1 MNDPGRPPVSFPVF
15 FSIWAKLQGWVVPE
29 LHYRMCQWLELTD
42 ARVRVLMVFRGA
54 AKSTIY
60 GVYKAW
66 RLYRDQS
73 VRSQVWAAD
82 DKLAFKMTRYTR
94 HVLLT
99 HPLCRG
105 MLDQTAGTQQ
115 FWIAGASDM
124 RNPSMAANGILS
136 NATGSRADDVDFDD
150 IEVPKNIRTPE
161 AREAVRTRIAE
172 TTHIL
177 VPGGRKTFIGTPH
190 THNSI
195 YEEQIAGGA
204 GVLKIPLFQHST
216 RHENPGTQKR
226 FAIGFKPAADGITVF
241 LGIGKGARVL
251 VERVD
256 YNVVRGHIVF
266 FKAPGITLDIC
277 SDNAWPE
284 RFNREEVAF
293 KRRECK
299 TYNEWDSQYQLHA
312 KPLGQVRLDP
322 ERLRC
327 YVEEPVVREVND
339 QIAMFL
345 GAVRIVGASAWW
357 DCSLGKLRSDASA
370 LCLVLTDDKGNLYWQ
385 LAEGLTGELA
395 EFDAKGELISG
406 QCLQIRNFVIRY
418 QIPAIDVETNG
429 PGGFVPPILRRALK
443 GTGCGVR
450 EEFSVVDKR
459 KRILD
464 AFEAPL
470 STRILWAHRS
480 VIDGPA
486 WDQMKDFN
494 PAVRDQ
500 PDDYI
505 DAGAG
510 AITKTPVRIGKVVGT
525 STASTLK
532 DWRPSSGVHE
542 VTLDMS

>member
-1 MNDPGRPPVSFPVF
+1 M
-15 FSIWAKLQGWVVPE
+15 WAKVQGWVVPE
-29 LHYRMCQWLELTD
+29 LHLRICEWLEQCAD
-42 ARVRVLMVFRGA
+42 RVRVLMVFRGA
-54 AKSTIY
+54 AKSTIM

-82 DKLAFKMTRYTR
+82 DNLATKMTRHVR
-94 HVLLT
+94 HILLT
-99 HPLCRG
+99 HELCRG
-105 MLDQTAGTQQ
+105 MLDNTAGVKQ
-115 FWIAGASDM
+115 FWTAEATDL
-124 RNPSMAANGILS
+124 RNPSMAGNGILS

-150 IEVPKNIRTPE
+150 IEVPKNIKTVE
-161 AREAVRTRIAE
+161 AREAVRARIAE

-204 GVLKIPLFQHST
+204 SALKIPLFRFST
-216 RHENPGTQKR
+216 RFENPGTQKR
-226 FAIGFKPAADGITVF
+226 FTIGFTPEPDGLTVIM
-241 LGIGKGARVL
+241 GIGKFARVL
-251 VERVD
+251 RERTD
-256 YNVVRGHIVF
+256 YRVANGQVIF
-266 FKAPGITLDIC
+266 DKAPGITLDIC
-277 SDNAWPE
+277 SGSAWPAYFD
-284 RFNREEVAF
+284 RAEVQF

-299 TYNEWDSQYQLHA
+299 TFNEWDSQYQLHS
-312 KPLGQVRLDP
+312 KPLIQVRLNPD
-322 ERLRC
+322 RLRC
-327 YVEEPVVREVND
+327 YVQAPLVRETNG

-345 GAVRIVGASAWW
+345 GSVPIVGAVAWW
-357 DCSLGKLRSDASA
+357 DCSLGKITSDASA
-370 LCLVLTDDKGNLYWQ
+370 FCLVLTDEKGNLYWQ

-395 EFDAKGELISG
+395 EFDDKGTLTGG
-406 QCLQIRNFVIRY
+406 QCHQIRQFVQDY

-450 EEFSVVDKR
+450 EQWSTLDKR

-464 AFEAPL
+464 GFEAPL
-470 STRILWAHRS
+470 SMRFLWAHQS

-486 WDQMKDFN
+486 WNQMRDFN
-494 PAVRDQ
+494 PSVREQ
-500 PDDYI
+500 PDDYL

-510 AITKTPVRIGKVVGT
+510 AITQTPVRIGRIVWIATGT
-525 STASTLK
+525 PKK

-542 VTLDMS
+542 VTLDVS